1 MVDEGS
7 RLLPA
12 IALYPASLLAAL
24 ALAYALTRTPHL
36 TGRFLIL
43 IIWLRYMMQLF
54 YDVTHPPIFAGFSL
68 NAMVSIGVCAL
79 GVFVVAHRLRAIG
92 RFPLVLLLLCVIVL
106 SGVINGAFA
115 GMTATL
121 LKWGYFFIVALCIYD
136 CIQKDGDARIL
147 GPLLWVF
154 APPLLLQALSV
165 AMGISK
171 ATESDG
177 SVSYIGG
184 FSHEAA
190 FSMVLVTCFAVASLA
205 PRLHP
210 AVRAGLLVACV
221 AGVFAANYR
230 TALIALAPL
239 AAGYLVFSSPRI
251 FASRQ
256 RLFVGAAAVIVV
268 VAGTAAA
275 SWLLRERMAD
285 IGIAFG
291 GDSLFKPPDHFTAS
305 ERSLF
310 SGRFY
315 LWSRYLDAYLS
326 GDDLRILFGFGPDAW
341 VSAFGLYAHNTIVS
355 YLYEFGAVGAALI
368 VLVWLSMLLRAR
380 AIANPWLRWQVLFAH
395 VSFIVFNFATM
406 PHWQLEGLILY
417 GLICGYTLAATSPKR
432 AAQAGP
438 YAYVIQPLPAT
449 TSSGGAS

>member
-1 MVDEGS
+1 MLDEGS

-12 IALYPASLLAAL
+12 VALYPASLLAAL
-24 ALAYALTRTPHL
+24 ALVYALTRTPHL

-54 YDVTHPPIFAGFSL
+54 YEVTHPPVFAGLSV
-68 NAMVSIGVCAL
+68 NAIASIGVCAI
-79 GVFVVAHRLRAIG
+79 GAFVISHRLRAIG
-92 RFPLVLLLLCVIVL
+92 RFPIILLLLCVIVL
-106 SGVINGAFA
+106 SGLINGAYA
-115 GMTATL
+115 GMTGTL

-136 CIQKDGDARIL
+136 CIQRDGDARIL

-165 AMGISK
+165 GLNISK

-190 FSMVLVTCFAVASLA
+190 FSMVLVTCFAVASLT

-221 AGVFAANYR
+221 VGVFAANYR

-239 AAGYLVFSSPRI
+239 AAGYVIFNSPRI

-256 RLFVGAAAVIVV
+256 RVFVGAAALVV
-268 VAGTAAA
+268 TVLFTAAA
-275 SWLLRERMAD
+275 GWLLRDRMAD

-291 GDSLFKPPDHFTAS
+291 GDSLFKPPTISQPRNAACF
-305 ERSLF
+305 
-310 SGRFY
+310 
-315 LWSRYLDAYLS
+315 
-326 GDDLRILFGFGPDAW
+326 PDA
-341 VSAFGLYAHNTIVS
+341 SI
-355 YLYEFGAVGAALI
+355 FGA
-368 VLVWLSMLLRAR
+368 
-380 AIANPWLRWQVLFAH
+380 AI
-395 VSFIVFNFATM
+395 S
-406 PHWQLEGLILY
+406 
-417 GLICGYTLAATSPKR
+417 TLTS
-432 AAQAGP
+432 
-438 YAYVIQPLPAT
+438 PAT
-449 TSSGGAS
+449 TCAFCSASALMHG